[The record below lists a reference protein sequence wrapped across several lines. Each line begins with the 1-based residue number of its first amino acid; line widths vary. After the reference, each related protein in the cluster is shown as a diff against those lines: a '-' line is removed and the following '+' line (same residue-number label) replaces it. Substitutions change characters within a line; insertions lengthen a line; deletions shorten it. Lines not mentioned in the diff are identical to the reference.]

1 MVITHLGLSE
11 NRKSWDKTPEC
22 SGLRPRVPLW
32 TSPFPWCPT
41 LLGKATPAT
50 PKSSRSDVQLKQLK
64 PWFLGYNFLDPY
76 KID

>member
-1 MVITHLGLSE
+1 MQ
-11 NRKSWDKTPEC
+11 WFKTSC
-22 SGLRPRVPLW
+22 SPLDLAI
-32 TSPFPWCPT
+32 PWCPT